1 MNAHTLY
8 VAARCL
14 VALMFLMSAIGKAG
28 SWQQTVGLMR
38 EHHIPLPQV
47 GLLGSI
53 ALEAIGGVVLLAL
66 GLFMVPLVWILILY
80 VLAATI
86 SVPVQDIVTNK
97 GRAQGMQLL
106 GSNLAIMGGLIAL
119 IACAIA
125 GV

>member
-8 VAARCL
+8 VLARCF
-14 VALMFLMSAIGKAG
+14 VALMFLMSAIGKIS
-28 SWQQTVGLMR
+28 SWQQTIGLMR
-38 EHHIPLPQV
+38 EHHVPLPQV
-47 GLLGSI
+47 GLLG
-53 ALEAIGGVVLLAL
+53 AFVLEVVGGTILLAL
-66 GLFMVPLVWILILY
+66 GLFMVPLTWILVLY

-97 GRAQGMQLL
+97 GRPAGLQLL
-106 GSNLAIMGGLIAL
+106 GSNLAIIGGLIAL